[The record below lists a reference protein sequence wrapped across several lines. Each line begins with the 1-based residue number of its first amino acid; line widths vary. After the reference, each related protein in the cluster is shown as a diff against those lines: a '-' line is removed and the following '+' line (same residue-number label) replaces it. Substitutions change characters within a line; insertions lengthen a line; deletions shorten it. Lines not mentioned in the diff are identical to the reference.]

1 VHPSLHIAVEHKAQD
16 DSLAIDHKLL
26 DAVLQ
31 GGLGHP
37 RVALRPVIAATRDQ
51 PHPAAITLNAEAEA
65 VMLDF
70 GTTLAPGT
78 FVALVGRQNSN
89 ALNMRR
95 GVEDRYSQR
104 CCEGLRST
112 ASARDQPHA
121 IAVSL
126 YKSS

>member
-1 VHPSLHIAVEHKAQD
+1 MHPSLHIAVEHKAQD

-51 PHPAAITLNAEAEA
+51 PHPVAITLNAEAEA

-95 GVEDRYSQR
+95 GVE
-104 CCEGLRST
+104 ELRST